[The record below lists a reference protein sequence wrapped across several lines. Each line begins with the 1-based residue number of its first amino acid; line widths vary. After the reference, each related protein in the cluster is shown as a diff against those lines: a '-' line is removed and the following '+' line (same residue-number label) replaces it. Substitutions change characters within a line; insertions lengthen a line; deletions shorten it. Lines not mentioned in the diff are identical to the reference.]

1 MSIKSPGAWIR
12 DCLYKS
18 GADEIGSDVTRGQE
32 TRAAI
37 EHGATGRHAIAAE
50 TGIHSSL
57 TLDRYKSVWRDYIN
71 FCRGE
76 GNYGKDPRSYPASSV
91 SDYMTHRIDGGCSAN
106 TLQSIGSALGKWAA
120 MADRAYGGDR
130 FQAWSKPIAEARA
143 LGRQVCPRLDTE
155 TRAFSNP
162 WRVIGAMDD
171 PRARLAAA
179 LQLSTG
185 LRAMNV
191 CKMQLNSDGSG
202 SLFVRS
208 KAGYTVPHFAISPKI
223 SAELRELADPSG
235 KVNLISYKAYI
246 AQIQAACAA
255 VGERYSGSHAFRH
268 NFARARYAELRGQG
282 MSEDR
287 AKLVVSEE
295 LFHHRT
301 DIIDTYLR

>member
-1 MSIKSPGAWIR
+1 MAKSAGSWIS
-12 DCLYKS
+12 DCLHRS
-18 GADEIGSDVTRGQE
+18 GMNEIGSEITRGLE
-32 TRAAI
+32 TRQAI
-37 EHGATGRHAIAAE
+37 VDGAVGRHEIAAA

-57 TLDRYKSVWRDYIN
+57 TLARYKGVWRDYIN
-71 FCRGE
+71 YCKGE
-76 GNYGKDPRSYPASSV
+76 GGYGKDPRQYGPETV
-91 SDYMTHRIDGGCSAN
+91 TDYMSHRIEGGCSEN
-106 TLQSIGSALGKWAA
+106 TLQSIGSALSKWAA

-130 FQAWSKPIAEARA
+130 FQAWSKPIAESRA
-143 LGRQVCPRLDTE
+143 LGRQICPRLDTE
-155 TRAFSNP
+155 TRAFRDP
-162 WRVIGAMDD
+162 WRVIAAMDD

-191 CKMQLNSDGSG
+191 CKMQLNSDGS
-202 SLFVRS
+202 LFVRS

-223 SAELRELADPSG
+223 SAVLRELADPSG

-268 NFARARYAELRGQG
+268 NYARSRYAELRGQG

-295 LFHHRT
+295 LFHHRL
-301 DIIDTYLR
+301 DVMDKYLR